1 MITQRRIS
9 VNDKD
14 ISDIA
19 INVNHILKIDEK
31 TRHASCLMFVRKSDI
46 KTVNNYKNM
55 MIKLKCSSPLTRLRC
70 NAEQIIVLT
79 YVSSRQ
85 TTKDNINLISN
96 SNILYYFLG
105 AMKTL
110 STL

>member
-19 INVNHILKIDEK
+19 IKVNHILKIDEK

-55 MIKLKCSSPLTRLRC
+55 MIKLKSSPLTRLRC

-110 STL
+110 TTL